1 MLSKL
6 SGPSMKV
13 AFPLAKN
20 ILATLGITTASV
32 IDAGIQKKIH
42 GSERINLIISN
53 AEMNKIKKIVQYFED
68 SNILLKR
75 VTKTMRNE
83 TNEQKRGFLS
93 TLLGTSG
100 AILFGNMQQE
110 TKNRKR
116 NAKSRSWK

>member
-1 MLSKL
+1 
-6 SGPSMKV
+6 MKV

-32 IDAGIQKKIH
+32 IDAEIQKKIH
-42 GSERINLIISN
+42 GSERMNLIISN

-83 TNEQKRGFLS
+83 TNEQK
-93 TLLGTSG
+93 
-100 AILFGNMQQE
+100 
-110 TKNRKR
+110 
-116 NAKSRSWK
+116 

>member
-53 AEMNKIKKIVQYFED
+53 AETNKIKKIVQYFED

-110 TKNRKR
+110 AKKRKR

>member
-1 MLSKL
+1 
-6 SGPSMKV
+6 MKV

-42 GSERINLIISN
+42 GSEIINLIISN
-53 AEMNKIKKIVQYFED
+53 AETNKIKKIVQYFED

-110 TKNRKR
+110 AKKRKR

>member
-42 GSERINLIISN
+42 GSERMNLIISN

-110 TKNRKR
+110 AKKRKR